1 MRPQTPC
8 TEEAPTG
15 SSIFRTLSMNSTE
28 YIISMP
34 QIAPMTTAP
43 QGDTVSQPAV
53 IPTKPARMP
62 FRVNDRDGLPYF
74 SQLML
79 RAKKPP
85 AQAARLVLRNT
96 SEIATWSAVVAAAS
110 CDPGLKPNHPNQ
122 RMNTPSAAIVRLC
135 PGIAFDWP
143 SLPYLPMR
151 GPRMAA
157 PTSAIQPP
165 TECTM
170 VEPAKSWKVVPKVFI
185 MNEPASLFISQPPPQ
200 VQCPE
205 TG

>member
-1 MRPQTPC
+1 MACHTS
-8 TEEAPTG
+8 A
-15 SSIFRTLSMNSTE
+15 SL
-28 YIISMP
+28 
-34 QIAPMTTAP
+34 
-43 QGDTVSQPAV
+43 
-53 IPTKPARMP
+53 
-62 FRVNDRDGLPYF
+62 L
-74 SQLML
+74 L

-96 SEIATWSAVVAAAS
+96 SEIATWSAVVAAAN

-122 RMNTPSAAIVRLC
+122 RINTPSAAIVRLC

-170 VEPAKSWKVVPKVFI
+170 VEPAKSWKVVPNSFHHERTCFTVHQ
-185 MNEPASLFISQPPPQ
+185 PAAAPGPVPGNGVDQYADEDCVNQIHGELWYVLPWLQKR
-200 VQCPE
+200 
-205 TG
+205 